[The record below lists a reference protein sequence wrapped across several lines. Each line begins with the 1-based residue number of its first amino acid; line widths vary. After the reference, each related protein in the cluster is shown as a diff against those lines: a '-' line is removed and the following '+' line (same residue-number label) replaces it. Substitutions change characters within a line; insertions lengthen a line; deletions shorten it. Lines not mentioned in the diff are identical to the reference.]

1 MIRRMAPIVL
11 LLCAVVMLTAHA
23 ATRTN
28 DPAALTVHEWGTF
41 TSIAG
46 EDGNAVDWYLQQGPS
61 DLPCFVDR
69 LPFRTKGWAPGTVRM
84 ETPVLYFYADT
95 EMAVNVRVRFRQGIL
110 TEWFPKATVTPAE
123 FTMTTAFGR
132 PDFEGAI
139 SWNNVKVLPRADQ
152 VFPTDNRPSHYY
164 PARETDA
171 SPVQVGSH
179 KEKFLFY
186 RGVARF
192 APPISATVASDGT
205 IVVKHPEGKPL
216 GDIILFENRA
226 GRTGYR
232 IQRAAGARATLA
244 RPSLHNG
251 SAPPYQELEG
261 MLVANGLYP
270 REARAMIETWRDS
283 WSEEGT
289 RVFYVVSRK
298 AVDSIL
304 PLEIDPVPTA
314 VARVF
319 IGRLE
324 IVTSEMLHDVEAAIG
339 TNDRVTLRRYG
350 RFFDPIVRRLRAA
363 ATEVDRRTL
372 DQNLRAVYASWHVAP
387 ASCH

>member
-1 MIRRMAPIVL
+1 MIRRILPIVL
-11 LLCAVVMLTAHA
+11 LSGAVVALTAH
-23 ATRTN
+23 TTIRT
-28 DPAALTVHEWGTF
+28 DPASLTVHEWGTF

-46 EDGNAVDWYLQQGPS
+46 EDGNAVDWSLQQGPS

-84 ETPVLYFYADT
+84 ETPVLYFYTDT
-95 EMAVNVRVRFRQGIL
+95 EMAVTVRVRFRQGIL
-110 TEWFPKATVTPAE
+110 TEWYPKAIVTPHE
-123 FTMTTAFGR
+123 FTIATAFGR
-132 PDFEGAI
+132 PDFQGAI
-139 SWNNVKVLPRADQ
+139 AWKNVKVLPRADEA
-152 VFPTDNRPSHYY
+152 FPTDNRPSHYY

-171 SPVQVGSH
+171 SPLQVGSQ

-205 IVVKHPEGKPL
+205 IVVKHPEGEPL

-244 RPSLHNG
+244 RPLLRNG
-251 SAPPYQELEG
+251 SVPPSRELEKI
-261 MLVANGLYP
+261 LIAEGLYTK
-270 REARAMIETWRDS
+270 EAKAMVETWRDS
-283 WSEEGT
+283 WFEEGT

-304 PLEIDPVPTA
+304 PLEIDPMPTS

-319 IGRLE
+319 VGRLE
-324 IVTSEMLHDVEAAIG
+324 VVTPEMLQDVQAAIG
-339 TNDRVTLRRYG
+339 KNDQVTLRRYG
-350 RFFDPIVRRLRAA
+350 RFFDPLVQRLRAA
-363 ATEVDRRTL
+363 GTDTDRHSL
-372 DQNLRAVYASWHVAP
+372 DQKLRAVYASWHVAP
-387 ASCH
+387 APCD